1 MDYVQLTLDD
11 WMELKQKI
19 KKELVSVKKS
29 FVRIG
34 YALHKIRDEKL
45 YERDGYKT
53 MGEFAEKEYGL
64 KPSTVSRLI
73 EINAKFSIGGNS
85 EELAPEYENFG
96 KYQLEEMLQLPE
108 SDYEMVQPAASRE
121 TIRELK
127 RFNAAEAAPE
137 DGGFKDLVKDFLEK
151 TGVLEDLDK
160 TKTTKQ
166 LAEIVN
172 PSGNRS
178 YRKGK
183 FFVMMYESELKVK
196 QAGAGIEEMSWERF
210 FEIVWEV
217 AEEIA
222 PAQKALNIQGP
233 ENISAIP
240 EKAEE
245 IPEEPKVETPPERER
260 IPENRERLAEKV
272 EFTPTKVEKV
282 DTIPQKSE
290 QKPENRERLE
300 EKAEEAP
307 EVIVEPM
314 PEPVMPEPEKA
325 PEALENP
332 DIQKYLA
339 EMEKEYIA
347 AMQEAREGHWNAWKA
362 HHNAAEEFAKLL
374 QQSEAED
381 ENQMSIDDYP
391 GIIPEEEEYE

>member
-137 DGGFKDLVKDFLEK
+137 DGGFKDLVRDFLEK

-160 TKTTKQ
+160 TKTVKQ

-183 FFVMMYESELKVK
+183 FFVMMYESGLKVK
-196 QAGAGIEEMSWERF
+196 QAGAGIEEMSWEQF

-217 AEEIA
+217 AEEIGA
-222 PAQKALNIQGP
+222 GAKSLEYSRVG
-233 ENISAIP
+233 EHFS
-240 EKAEE
+240 
-245 IPEEPKVETPPERER
+245 
-260 IPENRERLAEKV
+260 
-272 EFTPTKVEKV
+272 
-282 DTIPQKSE
+282 DTGKGRGNSRRTE
-290 QKPENRERLE
+290 SR
-300 EKAEEAP
+300 
-307 EVIVEPM
+307 
-314 PEPVMPEPEKA
+314 
-325 PEALENP
+325 
-332 DIQKYLA
+332 
-339 EMEKEYIA
+339 
-347 AMQEAREGHWNAWKA
+347 
-362 HHNAAEEFAKLL
+362 NAARA
-374 QQSEAED
+374 
-381 ENQMSIDDYP
+381 
-391 GIIPEEEEYE
+391 

>member
-73 EINAKFSIGGNS
+73 EINAKFSIGGYS
-85 EELAPEYENFG
+85 EELAPEYESFG

-108 SDYEMVQPAASRE
+108 SDYEMVQPTASRE

-151 TGVLEDLDK
+151 TGILEDLDK
-160 TKTTKQ
+160 NKTVKQ

-183 FFVMMYESELKVK
+183 FFAMMYESGLKIK
-196 QAGAGIEEMSWERF
+196 QAGVGIEEMSWERF

-222 PAQKALNIQGP
+222 PAQKALNIQGL
-233 ENISAIP
+233 ENISGPTPAP
-240 EKAEE
+240 KKAEE
-245 IPEEPKVETPPERER
+245 IPEEPKTETPPERER

-272 EFTPTKVEKV
+272 GFAPEKV
-282 DTIPQKSE
+282 DTIPTKNDT
-290 QKPENRERLE
+290 KPESHERLE
-300 EKAEEAP
+300 EKAEEVP

-314 PEPVMPEPEKA
+314 PEPVIPEPEKV

-332 DIQKYLA
+332 DFQKYLA
-339 EMEKEYIA
+339 EMEKEYAA

-391 GIIPEEEEYE
+391 DIVPEKEEDE

>member
-127 RFNAAEAAPE
+127 RFNAVEAAPE
-137 DGGFKDLVKDFLEK
+137 DGGFRDLVKDFLEK
-151 TGVLEDLDK
+151 TGVLEELDK

-178 YRKGK
+178 YRKDK
-183 FFVMMYESELKVK
+183 FFVMMYESGLKIK
-196 QAGAGIEEMSWERF
+196 QAGAGIEEMSWEQF
-210 FEIVWEV
+210 FEIVWEI

-222 PAQKALNIQGP
+222 PAQKALNIQGS
-233 ENISAIP
+233 ESISPMP

-245 IPEEPKVETPPERER
+245 IPEEPKVETLPERER
-260 IPENRERLAEKV
+260 IPENRERLGEKV
-272 EFTPTKVEKV
+272 GFAPEKIEKV
-282 DTIPQKSE
+282 DTIPTKNDT
-290 QKPENRERLE
+290 KTENRERLE
-300 EKAEEAP
+300 EKVEEVP

-314 PEPVMPEPEKA
+314 PEKA
-325 PEALENP
+325 PEALKNP
-332 DIQKYLA
+332 DIQKFLT
-339 EMEKEYIA
+339 EMENEYNA

-391 GIIPEEEEYE
+391 GIVPEEEEYE

>member
-127 RFNAAEAAPE
+127 RFNAVEAAPE
-137 DGGFKDLVKDFLEK
+137 DGGFRDLVKDFLEK
-151 TGVLEDLDK
+151 TGVLEELDK

-178 YRKGK
+178 YKKGK
-183 FFVMMYESELKVK
+183 FFVMMYESGLKIK
-196 QAGAGIEEMSWERF
+196 QAGAGIEEMSWEQF
-210 FEIVWEV
+210 FEIVWEI

-222 PAQKALNIQGP
+222 PAQKALNIQGS
-233 ENISAIP
+233 ESISPMP

-245 IPEEPKVETPPERER
+245 IPEEPKVETLPERER
-260 IPENRERLAEKV
+260 IPENRERLAKKVGFAPEKI
-272 EFTPTKVEKV
+272 EKV
-282 DTIPQKSE
+282 DTIPTKNDT
-290 QKPENRERLE
+290 KTENRERLE
-300 EKAEEAP
+300 EKVEEVP

-314 PEPVMPEPEKA
+314 PEKA
-325 PEALENP
+325 PEALKNP
-332 DIQKYLA
+332 DIQKFLT
-339 EMEKEYIA
+339 EMENEYNA

-391 GIIPEEEEYE
+391 GIVPEEEEYE

>member
-137 DGGFKDLVKDFLEK
+137 DGGFKDLVRDFLEK

-160 TKTTKQ
+160 TKTVKQ

-183 FFVMMYESELKVK
+183 FF
-196 QAGAGIEEMSWERF
+196 
-210 FEIVWEV
+210 
-217 AEEIA
+217 
-222 PAQKALNIQGP
+222 
-233 ENISAIP
+233 
-240 EKAEE
+240 
-245 IPEEPKVETPPERER
+245 
-260 IPENRERLAEKV
+260 
-272 EFTPTKVEKV
+272 
-282 DTIPQKSE
+282 
-290 QKPENRERLE
+290 
-300 EKAEEAP
+300 
-307 EVIVEPM
+307 
-314 PEPVMPEPEKA
+314 
-325 PEALENP
+325 
-332 DIQKYLA
+332 
-339 EMEKEYIA
+339 
-347 AMQEAREGHWNAWKA
+347 
-362 HHNAAEEFAKLL
+362 
-374 QQSEAED
+374 
-381 ENQMSIDDYP
+381 DDV
-391 GIIPEEEEYE
+391 

>member
-127 RFNAAEAAPE
+127 RFNAVEAAPE
-137 DGGFKDLVKDFLEK
+137 DGGFRDLVKDFLEK
-151 TGVLEDLDK
+151 TGVLEELDK

-183 FFVMMYESELKVK
+183 FFVMMYESGLKVK

-210 FEIVWEV
+210 FRSFGRL
-217 AEEIA
+217 
-222 PAQKALNIQGP
+222 QKKLRRR
-233 ENISAIP
+233 
-240 EKAEE
+240 K
-245 IPEEPKVETPPERER
+245 
-260 IPENRERLAEKV
+260 
-272 EFTPTKVEKV
+272 
-282 DTIPQKSE
+282 
-290 QKPENRERLE
+290 KP
-300 EKAEEAP
+300 
-307 EVIVEPM
+307 
-314 PEPVMPEPEKA
+314 
-325 PEALENP
+325 
-332 DIQKYLA
+332 
-339 EMEKEYIA
+339 
-347 AMQEAREGHWNAWKA
+347 
-362 HHNAAEEFAKLL
+362 
-374 QQSEAED
+374 
-381 ENQMSIDDYP
+381 
-391 GIIPEEEEYE
+391 

>member
-137 DGGFKDLVKDFLEK
+137 DGGFKDLVRDFLEK
-151 TGVLEDLDK
+151 TGILEDLDK

-183 FFVMMYESELKVK
+183 FFAMMYESGLKIK

-222 PAQKALNIQGP
+222 PAQKALNIQGS
-233 ENISAIP
+233 ESISPMP

-245 IPEEPKVETPPERER
+245 IPEEPKVETLPERER

-272 EFTPTKVEKV
+272 GFAPEKIEKV
-282 DTIPQKSE
+282 DTIPTKSDT
-290 QKPENRERLE
+290 KPENRERLE
-300 EKAEEAP
+300 EKVEEVP

-314 PEPVMPEPEKA
+314 PEKA
-325 PEALENP
+325 PEALKNP
-332 DIQKYLA
+332 DIQKFLT
-339 EMEKEYIA
+339 EMENEYNA

-391 GIIPEEEEYE
+391 GIVPEEEKYE

>member
-53 MGEFAEKEYGL
+53 MSEFAEKEYGL

-85 EELAPEYENFG
+85 EELAPEYESFG

-183 FFVMMYESELKVK
+183 FFVMMYESGLKIK
-196 QAGAGIEEMSWERF
+196 QAGAGIEEMSWEQF
-210 FEIVWEV
+210 FEIVWEI

-222 PAQKALNIQGP
+222 PAQKALNIQGS
-233 ENISAIP
+233 ESISPMP

-245 IPEEPKVETPPERER
+245 IPEEPKVETLPERER

-272 EFTPTKVEKV
+272 GFAPEKIEKA
-282 DTIPQKSE
+282 DTIPTKNDT
-290 QKPENRERLE
+290 KTENRERLE
-300 EKAEEAP
+300 EKVEEVP

-314 PEPVMPEPEKA
+314 PEKA
-325 PEALENP
+325 PEALKNP
-332 DIQKYLA
+332 DIQKFLT
-339 EMEKEYIA
+339 EMENEYNA

-391 GIIPEEEEYE
+391 GIIQEEEEYE

>member
-1 MDYVQLTLDD
+1 MGYVQLTLDD

-137 DGGFKDLVKDFLEK
+137 DGGFKDLVRDFLEK
-151 TGVLEDLDK
+151 TGILEDLDK

-183 FFVMMYESELKVK
+183 FFVMMYESGLKIK
-196 QAGAGIEEMSWERF
+196 QAGAGIEEMSWEQF
-210 FEIVWEV
+210 FEIVWEI

-222 PAQKALNIQGP
+222 PAQKALNIQGS
-233 ENISAIP
+233 ESISPMP

-245 IPEEPKVETPPERER
+245 IPEEPKVETLPERER

-272 EFTPTKVEKV
+272 GFVPEKIEKV
-282 DTIPQKSE
+282 DTIPTKNDT
-290 QKPENRERLE
+290 KTENRERLE
-300 EKAEEAP
+300 EKVEEVP

-314 PEPVMPEPEKA
+314 PEKA
-325 PEALENP
+325 PEALKNP
-332 DIQKYLA
+332 DIQKFLT
-339 EMEKEYIA
+339 EMENEYNA

-391 GIIPEEEEYE
+391 GIVPEEEEYE

>member
-53 MGEFAEKEYGL
+53 MSEFAEKEYGL

-160 TKTTKQ
+160 TKTVKQ

-183 FFVMMYESELKVK
+183 FFVMMYESGLKVK

-222 PAQKALNIQGP
+222 PAQKALNIQGS
-233 ENISAIP
+233 ESISPMP

-245 IPEEPKVETPPERER
+245 IPEEPKVETLPERER

-272 EFTPTKVEKV
+272 GFAPEKIEKV
-282 DTIPQKSE
+282 DTIPTKNDT
-290 QKPENRERLE
+290 KTENRERLE
-300 EKAEEAP
+300 KKAEEVP

-325 PEALENP
+325 PEALKNP
-332 DIQKYLA
+332 DIQRFLA
-339 EMEKEYIA
+339 EMEKEYVA

-391 GIIPEEEEYE
+391 GIVPEEEKYE

>member
-127 RFNAAEAAPE
+127 RFNAVEAAPE
-137 DGGFKDLVKDFLEK
+137 DGGFRDLVKDFLE
-151 TGVLEDLDK
+151 K

-183 FFVMMYESELKVK
+183 FFVMMYESGLKIK
-196 QAGAGIEEMSWERF
+196 QAGAGIEEMSWEQF
-210 FEIVWEV
+210 FEIVWEI

-222 PAQKALNIQGP
+222 PAQKALNIQGS
-233 ENISAIP
+233 ESISPMP

-245 IPEEPKVETPPERER
+245 IPEEPKVETLPERER

-272 EFTPTKVEKV
+272 GFAPEKIEKV
-282 DTIPQKSE
+282 DTIPTKNDT
-290 QKPENRERLE
+290 KTENRERLE
-300 EKAEEAP
+300 EKGEEVP

-314 PEPVMPEPEKA
+314 PEKA
-325 PEALENP
+325 PEALKNP
-332 DIQKYLA
+332 DIQKFLT
-339 EMEKEYIA
+339 EMENEYNA

-391 GIIPEEEEYE
+391 GIVLEEEEYE

>member
-137 DGGFKDLVKDFLEK
+137 DGGFKDLIRDFLEK

-160 TKTTKQ
+160 TKTVKQ

-183 FFVMMYESELKVK
+183 FFVMMYESGLKVK

-222 PAQKALNIQGP
+222 PAQKALNIQGS
-233 ENISAIP
+233 ESISPMP

-245 IPEEPKVETPPERER
+245 IPEEPKVETLPERER

-272 EFTPTKVEKV
+272 GFAPEKIEKV
-282 DTIPQKSE
+282 DTIPTKNDT
-290 QKPENRERLE
+290 KTENRERLE
-300 EKAEEAP
+300 EKVEEVP

-314 PEPVMPEPEKA
+314 PEKA
-325 PEALENP
+325 PEALKNP
-332 DIQKYLA
+332 DIQKFLT
-339 EMEKEYIA
+339 EMENEYNA

-391 GIIPEEEEYE
+391 GIVPEEEEYE

>member
-1 MDYVQLTLDD
+1 MGYVQLTLDD

-137 DGGFKDLVKDFLEK
+137 DGGFKDLVRDFLEK
-151 TGVLEDLDK
+151 TGILEDLDK

-183 FFVMMYESELKVK
+183 FFVMMYESGLKIK
-196 QAGAGIEEMSWERF
+196 QAGAGIEEMSWEQF
-210 FEIVWEV
+210 FEIVWEI

-222 PAQKALNIQGP
+222 PAQKALNIQGS
-233 ENISAIP
+233 ESISPMP

-245 IPEEPKVETPPERER
+245 IPEEPKVETLLERER
-260 IPENRERLAEKV
+260 IPEKIEKV
-272 EFTPTKVEKV
+272 GFVPEKIEKV
-282 DTIPQKSE
+282 DTIPTKNDT
-290 QKPENRERLE
+290 KTENRERLE
-300 EKAEEAP
+300 EKVEEVP

-314 PEPVMPEPEKA
+314 PEKA
-325 PEALENP
+325 PEALKNP
-332 DIQKYLA
+332 DIQKFLT
-339 EMEKEYIA
+339 EMENEYNA

-391 GIIPEEEEYE
+391 GIVPEEEEYE

>member
-1 MDYVQLTLDD
+1 MGYVQLTLDD

-137 DGGFKDLVKDFLEK
+137 DGGFKDLVRDFLEK
-151 TGVLEDLDK
+151 TGALEDLDK
-160 TKTTKQ
+160 TKTVKQ

-183 FFVMMYESELKVK
+183 FFVMMYESGLKVK

-222 PAQKALNIQGP
+222 PAQKALNIQGS
-233 ENISAIP
+233 ENISAMP

-272 EFTPTKVEKV
+272 EFTPAKVEKV

-325 PEALENP
+325 PEALKNP
-332 DIQKYLA
+332 DVQRFLA
-339 EMEKEYIA
+339 EMEKEYVA

-362 HHNAAEEFAKLL
+362 HHDAAEEFAKLL

-381 ENQMSIDDYP
+381 ENQVSIDDYP

>member
-1 MDYVQLTLDD
+1 MGYVQLTLDD

-137 DGGFKDLVKDFLEK
+137 DGGFKDLVRDFLEK

-160 TKTTKQ
+160 TKTVKQ

-183 FFVMMYESELKVK
+183 FFVMMYESGLKVK

-222 PAQKALNIQGP
+222 PAQKALNIQGS
-233 ENISAIP
+233 ESISPMP

-245 IPEEPKVETPPERER
+245 IPEEPKAETPPERER

-272 EFTPTKVEKV
+272 GFAPEKIEKV
-282 DTIPQKSE
+282 DTIPTKKRYKDGKS
-290 QKPENRERLE
+290 RT
-300 EKAEEAP
+300 
-307 EVIVEPM
+307 I
-314 PEPVMPEPEKA
+314 
-325 PEALENP
+325 
-332 DIQKYLA
+332 
-339 EMEKEYIA
+339 
-347 AMQEAREGHWNAWKA
+347 
-362 HHNAAEEFAKLL
+362 
-374 QQSEAED
+374 
-381 ENQMSIDDYP
+381 
-391 GIIPEEEEYE
+391 

>member
-183 FFVMMYESELKVK
+183 FFVMMYESGLKVK

-245 IPEEPKVETPPERER
+245 IPEEPKVETLPERER

-272 EFTPTKVEKV
+272 GFAPEKIEKV
-282 DTIPQKSE
+282 DTIPTKNDT
-290 QKPENRERLE
+290 KTENRERLE
-300 EKAEEAP
+300 EKVEEVP

-314 PEPVMPEPEKA
+314 PEKA
-325 PEALENP
+325 PEALKNP
-332 DIQKYLA
+332 DIQKFLT
-339 EMEKEYIA
+339 EMENEYNA

-391 GIIPEEEEYE
+391 GIVPEEEEYE

>member
-108 SDYEMVQPAASRE
+108 SDYEMVQPTASRE

-160 TKTTKQ
+160 TKTVKQ

-183 FFVMMYESELKVK
+183 FFVMMYESGLKVK

-222 PAQKALNIQGP
+222 PAQKALNVQGS
-233 ENISAIP
+233 ESISP
-240 EKAEE
+240 MSEKK
-245 IPEEPKVETPPERER
+245 ILEEPKAETPPERER

-272 EFTPTKVEKV
+272 GFAPEKIEKV
-282 DTIPQKSE
+282 DTIPTKSDT
-290 QKPENRERLE
+290 KPENQERLE

-325 PEALENP
+325 PEALKNP
-332 DIQKYLA
+332 DVQRFLA
-339 EMEKEYIA
+339 EMEKEYVA

-362 HHNAAEEFAKLL
+362 HHDAAEEFAKLL

>member
-127 RFNAAEAAPE
+127 RFNAVEAAPE
-137 DGGFKDLVKDFLEK
+137 DGGFRDLVKDFLEK
-151 TGVLEDLDK
+151 TGVLEELDK

-183 FFVMMYESELKVK
+183 FFVMMYESGLKIK
-196 QAGAGIEEMSWERF
+196 QAGAGIEEMSWEQF
-210 FEIVWEV
+210 FEIVWEI

-222 PAQKALNIQGP
+222 PAQKALNIQGS
-233 ENISAIP
+233 ESISPMP

-245 IPEEPKVETPPERER
+245 IPEEPKVETLPERER

-272 EFTPTKVEKV
+272 GFAPEKIEKV
-282 DTIPQKSE
+282 DTIPTKNDT
-290 QKPENRERLE
+290 KTENRERLE
-300 EKAEEAP
+300 EKVEEVP

-314 PEPVMPEPEKA
+314 PEKA
-325 PEALENP
+325 PEALKNP
-332 DIQKYLA
+332 DIQKFLT
-339 EMEKEYIA
+339 EMENEYNA

-391 GIIPEEEEYE
+391 GIVPEEEEYE

>member
-127 RFNAAEAAPE
+127 RFNAVEAAPE
-137 DGGFKDLVKDFLEK
+137 DGGFRDLVKDFLEK
-151 TGVLEDLDK
+151 TGVLEELDK

-183 FFVMMYESELKVK
+183 FFVMMYESGLKIK
-196 QAGAGIEEMSWERF
+196 QAGAGIEEMSWEQF
-210 FEIVWEV
+210 FEIVWEI

-222 PAQKALNIQGP
+222 PAQKALNIQGS
-233 ENISAIP
+233 ESISPMP

-245 IPEEPKVETPPERER
+245 IPEEPKVETLPERER

-272 EFTPTKVEKV
+272 GFAPEKIEKV
-282 DTIPQKSE
+282 DTIPTKNDT
-290 QKPENRERLE
+290 KTENRERLE
-300 EKAEEAP
+300 EKVEEVP

-314 PEPVMPEPEKA
+314 PEKA
-325 PEALENP
+325 PEALKNP
-332 DIQKYLA
+332 DIQKFLT
-339 EMEKEYIA
+339 EMENEYNA

-362 HHNAAEEFAKLL
+362 HHDAAEEFAKLL

-391 GIIPEEEEYE
+391 RIVPEEEEYE

>member
-137 DGGFKDLVKDFLEK
+137 DGGFKDLVRDFLEK

-160 TKTTKQ
+160 TKTVKQ

-183 FFVMMYESELKVK
+183 FFVMMYESGLKVK
-196 QAGAGIEEMSWERF
+196 QAGAGIEEMSWEQF

-222 PAQKALNIQGP
+222 PAQKALNIQGS

-245 IPEEPKVETPPERER
+245 IPEEPKVETLPERER

-272 EFTPTKVEKV
+272 GFAPEKIEKV
-282 DTIPQKSE
+282 DTIPTKSDT
-290 QKPENRERLE
+290 KPENREHLE

-314 PEPVMPEPEKA
+314 PEKA
-325 PEALENP
+325 PEALKNP
-332 DIQKYLA
+332 DIQRFLA
-339 EMEKEYIA
+339 EMEKEYVA

-381 ENQMSIDDYP
+381 ENQMSIDGYP
-391 GIIPEEEEYE
+391 GIVPEEEEYE

>member
-137 DGGFKDLVKDFLEK
+137 DGGFKDLIRDFLEK

-160 TKTTKQ
+160 TKTVKQ

-183 FFVMMYESELKVK
+183 FFVMMYESGLKVK
-196 QAGAGIEEMSWERF
+196 QAGAGIEEMSWEQF
-210 FEIVWEV
+210 FEIVWEI

-222 PAQKALNIQGP
+222 PAQKALNIQGS
-233 ENISAIP
+233 ESISPMP

-245 IPEEPKVETPPERER
+245 IPEEPKVETLPERER

-272 EFTPTKVEKV
+272 GFVPEKIEKV
-282 DTIPQKSE
+282 DTIPTKNDT
-290 QKPENRERLE
+290 KTENRERLE
-300 EKAEEAP
+300 EKVEEVP

-314 PEPVMPEPEKA
+314 PEKA
-325 PEALENP
+325 PEALKNP
-332 DIQKYLA
+332 DIQKFLT
-339 EMEKEYIA
+339 EMENEYNA

-391 GIIPEEEEYE
+391 GIVPEEEEYE

>member
-137 DGGFKDLVKDFLEK
+137 DGGFKDLVRDFLEK
-151 TGVLEDLDK
+151 TGILEDLDK
-160 TKTTKQ
+160 TKTVKQ

-183 FFVMMYESELKVK
+183 FFVMMYESGLKVK

-222 PAQKALNIQGP
+222 PAQKALNIQGS

-245 IPEEPKVETPPERER
+245 IPEEPKVETLPERER

-272 EFTPTKVEKV
+272 GFAPEKIEKV
-282 DTIPQKSE
+282 DTIPTKSDT
-290 QKPENRERLE
+290 KPENREHLE

-314 PEPVMPEPEKA
+314 PEKA
-325 PEALENP
+325 PEALKNP
-332 DIQKYLA
+332 DIQRFLA
-339 EMEKEYIA
+339 EMEKEYVA

-391 GIIPEEEEYE
+391 GIVPEEEEYE

>member
-1 MDYVQLTLDD
+1 MGYVQLTLDD

-137 DGGFKDLVKDFLEK
+137 DGGFKDLVRDFLEK

-160 TKTTKQ
+160 TKTVKQ

-183 FFVMMYESELKVK
+183 FFVMMYESGLKIK
-196 QAGAGIEEMSWERF
+196 QAGAGIEEMSWEQF
-210 FEIVWEV
+210 FEIVWEI

-222 PAQKALNIQGP
+222 PAQKALNIQGS

-245 IPEEPKVETPPERER
+245 IPEEPKVETLPERER

-272 EFTPTKVEKV
+272 GFAPEKIEKV
-282 DTIPQKSE
+282 DTIPTKNDT
-290 QKPENRERLE
+290 KTENRERLE
-300 EKAEEAP
+300 EKVEEVP

-314 PEPVMPEPEKA
+314 PEKA
-325 PEALENP
+325 PEALKNP
-332 DIQKYLA
+332 DIQKFLT
-339 EMEKEYIA
+339 ETENEYNA

-391 GIIPEEEEYE
+391 GIVPEEEEYE

>member
-137 DGGFKDLVKDFLEK
+137 DGGFKDLVRDFLEK
-151 TGVLEDLDK
+151 TGILEDLDK
-160 TKTTKQ
+160 TKTVKQ

-183 FFVMMYESELKVK
+183 FFVMMYESGLKVK
-196 QAGAGIEEMSWERF
+196 QAGAGIDEMSWERF

-222 PAQKALNIQGP
+222 PAQKALNIQGS
-233 ENISAIP
+233 ESISPMP

-245 IPEEPKVETPPERER
+245 IPEESKVETLPERER

-272 EFTPTKVEKV
+272 GFAPEKIEKV
-282 DTIPQKSE
+282 DTIPTKNDT
-290 QKPENRERLE
+290 KTENRERLE
-300 EKAEEAP
+300 EKAEEVP
-307 EVIVEPM
+307 EVIV
-314 PEPVMPEPEKA
+314 EPEKA
-325 PEALENP
+325 PEALKNP
-332 DIQKYLA
+332 DIQRFLA
-339 EMEKEYIA
+339 EMEKEYVA

-381 ENQMSIDDYP
+381 KNQMSIDDYP
-391 GIIPEEEEYE
+391 GIVPEEEEYE

>member
-1 MDYVQLTLDD
+1 MGYVQLTLDD

-73 EINAKFSIGGNS
+73 EINAKFSIGGYS

-96 KYQLEEMLQLPE
+96 KYQLEEMLQIPE
-108 SDYEMVQPAASRE
+108 SDYEMVQPTASRE

-127 RFNAAEAAPE
+127 RFNAAEVAPE
-137 DGGFKDLVKDFLEK
+137 DVGFKDLVRDFLEK

-160 TKTTKQ
+160 TKTVKQ

-183 FFVMMYESELKVK
+183 FFVMMYESGLKVK

-222 PAQKALNIQGP
+222 PAQKALNLQGS
-233 ENISAIP
+233 ENISKPTPAP

-245 IPEEPKVETPPERER
+245 IPEEPKTETPPERER
-260 IPENRERLAEKV
+260 ILENRERLAEKV
-272 EFTPTKVEKV
+272 GFAPEKIEKV
-282 DTIPQKSE
+282 DTIPTKSDT
-290 QKPENRERLE
+290 KPENRERLE
-300 EKAEEAP
+300 EKAEEVP

-314 PEPVMPEPEKA
+314 PEKA
-325 PEALENP
+325 PEALKNP
-332 DIQKYLA
+332 DVQRFLS
-339 EMEKEYIA
+339 EMEKEYVA

-391 GIIPEEEEYE
+391 GIVPEEEEYE

>member
-1 MDYVQLTLDD
+1 MGYVQLTLDD

-108 SDYEMVQPAASRE
+108 SDYEMVQPTASRE

-137 DGGFKDLVKDFLEK
+137 DGGFKDLVRDFLEK
-151 TGVLEDLDK
+151 TGILEDLDK

-183 FFVMMYESELKVK
+183 FFVMMYESGLKIK
-196 QAGAGIEEMSWERF
+196 QAGAGIEEMSWEQF
-210 FEIVWEV
+210 FEIVWEI

-222 PAQKALNIQGP
+222 PTQKALNIQGS
-233 ENISAIP
+233 ESISPLP

-245 IPEEPKVETPPERER
+245 IPEEPKVETLPERER

-272 EFTPTKVEKV
+272 GFVPEKIEKV
-282 DTIPQKSE
+282 DTIPTKNDT
-290 QKPENRERLE
+290 KTENRERLE
-300 EKAEEAP
+300 EKVEEVP

-314 PEPVMPEPEKA
+314 PEKA
-325 PEALENP
+325 PEALKNP
-332 DIQKYLA
+332 DIQKFLT
-339 EMEKEYIA
+339 EMENEYNT

-391 GIIPEEEEYE
+391 GIVPEEEEYE